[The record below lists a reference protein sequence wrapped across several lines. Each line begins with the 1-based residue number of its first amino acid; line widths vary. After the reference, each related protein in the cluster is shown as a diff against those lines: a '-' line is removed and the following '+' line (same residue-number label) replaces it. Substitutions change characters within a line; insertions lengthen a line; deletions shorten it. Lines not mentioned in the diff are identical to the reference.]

1 MKCVHIALLKEKIYT
16 KHFLSERFR
25 RSLFTRLEPKRVQFK
40 NPKRVIL
47 LYLWIFWPTQL
58 RNSHLCSVRS
68 ESSPT
73 TEAQVFY
80 IPHYILQSNEGNF
93 SILPS
98 ETFIKLMP
106 TQKLV
111 LIFKTRHRIQERG
124 HCWRKW
130 ASIWQPAFLHDLKLA
145 ILGQN

>member
-40 NPKRVIL
+40 TLGPNTVIL

-58 RNSHLCSVRS
+58 RKSHLCPVRS
-68 ESSPT
+68 ESSST

-106 TQKLV
+106 IQKLM
-111 LIFKTRHRIQERG
+111 LRFKTRHRIQERG
-124 HCWRKW
+124 HC
-130 ASIWQPAFLHDLKLA
+130 
-145 ILGQN
+145 

>member
-1 MKCVHIALLKEKIYT
+1 MECAHIAFLAEVLAENICT

-40 NPKRVIL
+40 IPGPDTVIL

-111 LIFKTRHRIQERG
+111 LRFKTRHRIQERG
-124 HCWRKW
+124 HC
-130 ASIWQPAFLHDLKLA
+130 
-145 ILGQN
+145 

>member
-1 MKCVHIALLKEKIYT
+1 MKCVHIAFLAEVLAENICT

-40 NPKRVIL
+40 NPKRVQFKTPGLDTVIL

-111 LIFKTRHRIQERG
+111 LRFKTRHRIQERG
-124 HCWRKW
+124 HC
-130 ASIWQPAFLHDLKLA
+130 
-145 ILGQN
+145 